1 MISAENEGLVR
12 QILQILFTALATNG
26 LINAE
31 HIQAFT
37 RTGVAIAITI
47 WSYWRGRQQRKALLA
62 TQNAAIAAIQIAA
75 KETVNSPRNNIVSIP
90 LAEKVIEEKV
100 AEVIGPEEAALAPL
114 KTNGHEVKAA

>member
-37 RTGVAIAITI
+37 GTGVAIAITI